1 MIFKNFR
8 VFVILSIFFSFG
20 ISAFSQSGTG
30 STYRFLLLPQS
41 ARQLAMG
48 SVFYNRYDD
57 DIQLALHNPSII
69 SKQMHNQLML
79 SFIDFPSDVT
89 SFSVAYAHDF
99 KKVGS
104 FTASLNYL
112 DYGKFTETDATGNTL
127 GNFNA
132 HDMFGQIGWGRK
144 LDSSLF
150 MGANLKWI
158 SSSYADYKS
167 IGIAADVAFTYYN
180 KTNRLALT
188 IIAQNVG
195 TQITSYTD
203 IKESL
208 PFGIHA
214 AISQKL
220 KYAPFTYSFVWQHL
234 ENWDLSFNDPNDP
247 SIQRDAITG
256 SIIEKSKTVKLTD
269 KTLRHLVFG
278 IEFQPIKAFALRLG
292 YNYQK
297 RQEISVPSKPG
308 LSGFSWGLGLKI
320 SKFQFS
326 YSRAIY
332 HPAGSPNYIT
342 IATNLSD
349 FLKN

>member
-1 MIFKNFR
+1 MTIKK
-8 VFVILSIFFSFG
+8 VIFFSIFLLVYTLYVPV
-20 ISAFSQSGTG
+20 FSQSGSG
-30 STYRFLLLPQS
+30 STYRFLLQPQS
-41 ARQLAMG
+41 SRQLAMG

-57 DIQLALHNPSII
+57 DIQLSIHNPSII
-69 SKQMHNQLML
+69 SEKLHNQLML
-79 SFIDFPSDVT
+79 SFIDFPSDVI
-89 SFSVAYAHDF
+89 SFSAAYAHTF
-99 KKVGS
+99 KKIGS
-104 FTASLNYL
+104 FTASVNYF
-112 DYGKFTETDATGNTL
+112 DYGKFTETDPSGITY
-127 GNFNA
+127 GNFMA
-132 HDMFGQIGWGRK
+132 HDVFGQIGWGKK

-150 MGANLKWI
+150 IGANLKLI
-158 SSSYADYKS
+158 SSTYAEYNS
-167 IGIAADVAFTYYN
+167 IGIATDVAFTYYN
-180 KTNRLALT
+180 KSNRLALS
-188 IIAQNVG
+188 IIAQNIG
-195 TQITSYTD
+195 TQIKSYTTTR
-203 IKESL
+203 EPL

-214 AISQKL
+214 AVSQKL
-220 KYAPFTYSFVWQHL
+220 KYAPFTYSIVWQHL
-234 ENWDLSFNDPNDP
+234 EKWDLTFNDPNDP

-256 SIIEKSKTVKLTD
+256 LIIEKSKTAKLAD

-278 IEFQPIKAFALRLG
+278 IEFQPFKAFALRLG

-332 HPAGSPNYIT
+332 HPAGSPNYVT